1 MKKFNLAIVILFLL
15 AGRIQAQD
23 TLIMNFDQAV
33 EYALKANL
41 DYQVL
46 TNNQEVLEHERKA
59 ALFTHFPSANI
70 NSNFARQNG
79 QQFQQV
85 EGEIVVTNVTNEIIS
100 GGLSMNMPLFNSG
113 RRILET
119 QAAKLALDAGENGLK
134 RARQQVIFDVAQRY
148 LQVLLDQELVRI
160 SSENLENQQQQLRQI
175 EGFVD
180 AGIRTISDLYNQQSE
195 VARLESVLVD
205 ARLTL
210 ENDRWSLAEYLQ
222 LETGT
227 VPQLESVAFDD
238 SDGFVFAEESL
249 SSLVSLAMENRV
261 DRKQQELLVNAA
273 KKNIQASKA
282 MYYPRLGAFFNYN
295 TFFTSLDNRSPS
307 EQLLRI
313 YPQNTIGINLAIPIF
328 NNWQTKLG
336 VVRAKV
342 NYQNESLREESLDRR
357 IFQDVKLAHQNY
369 QAALQKYNN
378 AEVQVNAAEEA
389 YLAVNER
396 FRLGL
401 STFVDLATANQQRV
415 SAKSDQA
422 QAVFSLYFQETLM
435 RFALGV
441 TE

>member
-1 MKKFNLAIVILFLL
+1 MRRFNCAVIALFLFVGKL
-15 AGRIQAQD
+15 QAQD
-23 TLIMNFDQAV
+23 TLSLNFDQAV

-41 DYQVL
+41 DFQIL
-46 TNNQEVLEHERKA
+46 NNNQEVLEHERKA
-59 ALFTHFPSANI
+59 ALFARFPSANI

-100 GGLSMNMPLFNSG
+100 GGLSMNVPVFNSG

-119 QAAKLALDAGENGLK
+119 QAAKLALQAGENGLK
-134 RARQQVIFDVAQRY
+134 RARQQVVFDVAQRY

-160 SSENLENQQQQLRQI
+160 ATENLENQKQQLLQI

-205 ARLTL
+205 AKVTL
-210 ENDRWSLAEYLQ
+210 ENDRWAFTEYLQ

-227 VPQLESVAFDD
+227 IPELESVAFGD
-238 SDGFVFAEESL
+238 SDGFIFAEESF
-249 SSLVSLAMENRV
+249 SELVGMAVENRV
-261 DRKQQELLVNAA
+261 DLDQQALLVQAA
-273 KKNIQASKA
+273 KKSIQASKA
-282 MYYPRLGAFFNYN
+282 MYYPRLNAYFNYN
-295 TFFTSLDNRSPS
+295 TFFTSLDDRSPS
-307 EQLLRI
+307 EQLLQI
-313 YPQNTIGINLAIPIF
+313 YPQNTIGISLSIPIF
-328 NNWQTKLG
+328 NNWQTKLS
-336 VVRAKV
+336 VVRARV
-342 NYQNESLREESLDRR
+342 TYQNESLREEALDRR
-357 IFQDVKLAHQNY
+357 VFQDVKLAHQNY
-369 QAALQKYNN
+369 QAALEKYRN
-378 AEVQVNAAEEA
+378 AAVQVHAAEEA

-422 QAVFSLYFQETLM
+422 QAVYSLYFQETLM
-435 RFALGV
+435 RFALGIM
-441 TE
+441 E